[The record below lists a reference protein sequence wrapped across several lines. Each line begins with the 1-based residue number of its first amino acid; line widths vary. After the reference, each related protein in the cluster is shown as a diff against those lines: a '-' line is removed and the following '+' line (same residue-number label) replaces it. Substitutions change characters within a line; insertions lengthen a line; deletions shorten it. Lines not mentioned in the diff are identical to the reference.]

1 MPLPTTPFTTKRDGM
16 QSPSVQEGA
25 PKPPVRLRPSTAP
38 SW

>member
-1 MPLPTTPFTTKRDGM
+1 MLLTATPLTTKRDDM
-16 QSPSVQEGA
+16 QSPSVQDRE

>member
-1 MPLPTTPFTTKRDGM
+1 MVLTATPFTTKRDDM
-16 QSPSVQEGA
+16 RLPSVQGRE